1 MATILGKRSSS
12 RSGDCIILG
21 TMDRNSAL
29 ALPHVRRNVPRINKN
44 FAPPVLLVNIA
55 QLLTLRTGQSGPRRG
70 SQLRELGL
78 IENGAV
84 LCEGG
89 KIISVGNTGQALRDP
104 WIKRNRKRI
113 FEIDCNRKVVLPG
126 FVDAH
131 THPAFLEPRLI
142 DFEKRIVGATYEEI
156 AAAGGGV
163 RASVD
168 AVRRAKRRELADKV
182 LRGLRD
188 LEWHGITT
196 VEAKSGYG
204 LSPDAELKSL
214 EAIRSAASRWPGTVV
229 PTLLGAHVVPRE
241 LQERPKTY
249 VQMICEQMIPTAAK
263 RKLAR
268 FVDVF
273 CEPSA
278 FDEDDSLKILRA
290 ARHHGFGL
298 RAHISQLTR
307 TSLERMLALRP
318 TSLDHLDHVND
329 QDISLLAKSE
339 TIATL
344 VPGANYFLGLR
355 DYPPAR
361 KLIDAG
367 AAVALA
373 TDYNP
378 GSSPVASMPF
388 VLSLA
393 CTQMRMTPAEVIAAA
408 TINGGHS
415 LALASRKGSIEPGK
429 DADLAIFDLADY
441 REIAYWVGKNSC
453 CAVIAGGE
461 SITHPSCAAN

>member
-1 MATILGKRSSS
+1 
-12 RSGDCIILG
+12 
-21 TMDRNSAL
+21 
-29 ALPHVRRNVPRINKN
+29 VPRINQN
-44 FAPPVLLVNIA
+44 FARPLLLVNIA
-55 QLLTLRTGQSGPRRG
+55 QLLTLRSGQSGPRRG
-70 SQLRELGL
+70 SQLQELGL

-84 LCEGG
+84 LCAGG
-89 KIISVGNTGQALRDP
+89 KIISVGNSRQALRDP
-104 WIKRNRKRI
+104 WIRSNRKRMV
-113 FEIDCNRKVVLPG
+113 EIDCSGKVVLPG

-131 THPAFLEPRLI
+131 THPAFMRPRLI

-156 AAAGGGV
+156 AVSGGGI
-163 RASVD
+163 RSSVD

-182 LRGLRD
+182 LRGLRE
-188 LEWHGITT
+188 LARHGMTT
-196 VEAKSGYG
+196 IEAKSGYG
-204 LSPDAELKSL
+204 LSLDGELKSL
-214 EAIRSAASRWPGTVV
+214 EAIRSAASRWSGTVV

-241 LQERPKTY
+241 HQDRPKAY
-249 VQMICEQMIPTAAK
+249 VQLICEQMIPTAAK

-273 CEPSA
+273 CDRGA
-278 FDEDDSLKILRA
+278 FDEEDSLKILQA
-290 ARHHGFGL
+290 ARNYGFGL
-298 RAHISQLTR
+298 RVHISQMTH
-307 TSLERMLALRP
+307 TSLARLLALCP
-318 TSLDHLDHVND
+318 TSLDHLDHAND
-329 QDISLLAKSE
+329 EDISLLASSE

-344 VPGANYFLGLR
+344 VPGANYFLGLP

-415 LALASRKGSIEPGK
+415 LGLASRKGSIEPGK
-429 DADLAIFDLADY
+429 DADLAVFDLADY
-441 REIAYWVGKNSC
+441 REISYWVGKNSC
-453 CAVIAGGE
+453 SAVIAGGE
-461 SITHPSCAAN
+461 LVTYPNCTAN

>member
-1 MATILGKRSSS
+1 
-12 RSGDCIILG
+12 
-21 TMDRNSAL
+21 
-29 ALPHVRRNVPRINKN
+29 VPRSKEN
-44 FAPPVLLVNIA
+44 FVRPVLLVNIA
-55 QLLTLRTGQSGPRRG
+55 QLLTLRSGQSGPRRG

-84 LCEGG
+84 LCGNG
-89 KIISVGNTGQALRDP
+89 KIICVGTTSQALRDP
-104 WIKRNRKRI
+104 WIKRNRTRV
-113 FEIDCNRKVVLPG
+113 FEIDCSGKVVLPG

-156 AAAGGGV
+156 AVWGGGI
-163 RASVD
+163 RSSVD
-168 AVRRAKRRELADKV
+168 TVRRAKGKELADKV
-182 LRGLRD
+182 LRALRV
-188 LEWHGITT
+188 LASHGTT
-196 VEAKSGYG
+196 TIEAKSGYG
-204 LSPDAELKSL
+204 LSLDAELKSL
-214 EAIRSAASRWPGTVV
+214 EAIRSAALRWPGTVV
-229 PTLLGAHVVPRE
+229 PTLLGAHVVPPE
-241 LQERPKTY
+241 LQDRPKEY
-249 VQMICEQMIPTAAK
+249 VQLVCEQMIPTAAK

-273 CEPSA
+273 CDRGA
-278 FDEDDSLKILRA
+278 FDEEDSLKIMQA

-307 TSLERMLALRP
+307 TSLERLLALRP
-318 TSLDHLDHVND
+318 TSVDHLDHVND
-329 QDISLLAKSE
+329 EDISLLARSE
-339 TIATL
+339 TVATL

-355 DYPPAR
+355 HYPPAR

-393 CTQMRMTPAEVIAAA
+393 STQMRMTSAEVIAAA
-408 TINGGHS
+408 TINGAHS
-415 LALASRKGSIEPGK
+415 LGLASRKGSIEPGK
-429 DADLAIFDLADY
+429 DADLALFDLSDH
-441 REIAYWVGKNSC
+441 REIAYWVCQDSPS
-453 CAVIAGGE
+453 AVISGGE
-461 SITHPSCAAN
+461 LM